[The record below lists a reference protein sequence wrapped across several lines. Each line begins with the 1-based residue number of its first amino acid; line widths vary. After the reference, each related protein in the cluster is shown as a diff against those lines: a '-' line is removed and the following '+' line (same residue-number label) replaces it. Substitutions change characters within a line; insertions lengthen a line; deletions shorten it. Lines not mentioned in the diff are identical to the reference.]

1 MQTCSVALGLTA
13 ITNELFGAK
22 HEKFGP
28 EIGHINTAHYI
39 LFVSQQ

>member
-1 MQTCSVALGLTA
+1 MTAMQTCSVALGLTA

-28 EIGHINTAHYI
+28 EIVI
-39 LFVSQQ
+39 